1 VAKDIFDAKKQ
12 TTKTPQKRSGEGQL
26 PLDLENL
33 TQDCMEKFTIIVDED
48 GKNPIATSV
57 VGNDGKK
64 YDLKKDLRLA
74 QLRKLA
80 KCVGVKGHNSLSK
93 AMVCR

>member
-64 YDLKKDLRLA
+64 I
-74 QLRKLA
+74 
-80 KCVGVKGHNSLSK
+80 
-93 AMVCR
+93 

>member
-1 VAKDIFDAKKQ
+1 MERILLQQV
-12 TTKTPQKRSGEGQL
+12 L
-26 PLDLENL
+26 LE
-33 TQDCMEKFTIIVDED
+33 TME
-48 GKNPIATSV
+48 
-57 VGNDGKK
+57 KK

-80 KCVGVKGHNSLSK
+80 KCVSVKGHNSLSK